1 MSVATQQETLSFEA
15 EVKQLLKLVAHSLYS
30 NKEIF
35 LRELVSNAS
44 DAADKLRYQ
53 ALTNNALYEGD
64 SELKI
69 WIDFNKEDSTVTIKD
84 NGIGMTR
91 EEAIANLGTIAKS
104 GTKAFKDQLTGD
116 ENKDSQL
123 IGQFGVGFYSA
134 FIVADKVVVRTR
146 KAGDAADQAVYW
158 ESDGQG
164 EFKVESIGKA
174 DRGTEIVLHIKKDQ
188 AEFVDGLRLRNIVKS
203 YSDHIA
209 LPIVMKKPLS
219 EDDKKKQEE
228 GEIIVPEE
236 EVVNQ
241 ASALW
246 TLSKSDIKEEQYK
259 ELYKHISHDFEE
271 PMAWAHN
278 KVEGKSEYVSLL
290 YIPKR
295 APFDLWDRE
304 HRRGLKLYVKRIF
317 IMDNA
322 EQLLPMYLRFVKG
335 VLDSSDLPLNISRE
349 LLQSNSSIDRMKSGC
364 TKRVISMLEKMA
376 NNDKEQYSE
385 FWKTFG
391 NVLKEGPAEDR
402 ASTERLQ
409 KLFRFSS
416 TKTDSEAQDVTL
428 EDYVSRMAEGQE
440 KIFYLI
446 GDNFNAVN
454 NSPLLEVF
462 RKKGLE
468 VILMHDRV
476 DEWMMAHMEDF
487 DGKKFQ
493 CISQGEVDLSQFDD
507 EATQEKQKEDE
518 VAFKDVVETFK
529 NSLGDRISDVR
540 ITNRLI
546 DSPACVVFPSD
557 GMSGHMQRI
566 MQAAGQAMPATKPI
580 LELNPDHK
588 LVQKVKAESDDKR
601 VNQWASL
608 LLNQALLAEG
618 ESLTDPASFVKEL
631 NQLWIELA

>member
-1 MSVATQQETLSFEA
+1 MTTVADKQTMGFQTEA
-15 EVKQLLKLVAHSLYS
+15 KQMLQLMIHSLYS

-35 LRELVSNAS
+35 LRELISNAS

-53 ALTNNALYEGD
+53 ALTDNGLYEGD

-69 WIDFNKEDSTVTIKD
+69 WIDFNKEDSTITIRD

-91 EEAIANLGTIAKS
+91 EEAIENLGTIAKS
-104 GTKAFKDQLTGD
+104 GTKAFKEMLTGD

-123 IGQFGVGFYSA
+123 IGQFGVGFYSS
-134 FIVADKVVVRTR
+134 FIVADKVIVRTR
-146 KAGDAADQAVYW
+146 KAGAPQESAVCW

-164 EFKVESIGKA
+164 EFQVNAVTKQQ
-174 DRGTEIVLHIKKDQ
+174 RGTEIVLHIKDDQ
-188 AEFVDGLRLRNIVKS
+188 MEFVDGFRLRNIVKS

-209 LPIVMKKPLS
+209 LPIVMKKALS
-219 EDDKKKQEE
+219 EDDVKKQEA
-228 GEIIVPEE
+228 GEVIIPEE

-241 ASALW
+241 ANALW
-246 TLSKSDIKEEQYK
+246 TLSKSEIKDEQYK

-278 KVEGKSEYVSLL
+278 KVEGKSEYISLL

-376 NNDKEQYSE
+376 NNDKEQYAE

-391 NVLKEGPAEDR
+391 NVIKEGPAEDR
-402 ASTERLQ
+402 ASTDRLQ

-416 TKTDSEAQDVTL
+416 THADNESQDVTL
-428 EDYVSRMAEGQE
+428 EDYVSRMSEGQE
-440 KIFYLI
+440 KIYYII
-446 GDNFNAVN
+446 GDNFNAVR

-476 DEWMMAHMEDF
+476 DEWMMAHMDEF
-487 DGKKFQ
+487 DGKKFE
-493 CISQGEVDLSQFDD
+493 CISQGEVDLSKFED

-518 VAFKDVVETFK
+518 KQYKEVVDTFK
-529 NSLGDRISDVR
+529 KSLGDRISDVR
-540 ITNRLI
+540 VTNRLI
-546 DSPACVVFPSD
+546 DSPACVVFPSN

-566 MQAAGQAMPATKPI
+566 MQAAGQGVPETKPI

-601 VNQWASL
+601 IDQWASL

-618 ESLTDPASFVKEL
+618 EALADPATFVKEL
-631 NQLWIELA
+631 NQLWMELS